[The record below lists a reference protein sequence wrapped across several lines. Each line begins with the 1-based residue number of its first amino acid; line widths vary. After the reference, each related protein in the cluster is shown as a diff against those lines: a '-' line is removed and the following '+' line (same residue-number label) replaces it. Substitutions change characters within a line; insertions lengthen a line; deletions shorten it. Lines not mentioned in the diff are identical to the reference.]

1 MNFGS
6 TNQEE
11 VESTRCCV
19 VYEKSS
25 GNIRL
30 VHEEVTIEGGTKAT
44 DDEFRQAAQALAREH
59 RLDPDDHGLLLRS
72 ELLEP
77 GAAYRIDVA
86 KNSLVR
92 VYGATE
98 ATS

>member
-11 VESTRCCV
+11 VESTRCCL

-44 DDEFRQAAQALAREH
+44 EEEFRQAALALARHH

-77 GAAYRIDVA
+77 GAAYQIDVA
-86 KNSLVR
+86 KNCLVR
-92 VYGATE
+92 VDDATQ
-98 ATS
+98 APY